1 MTTTVLCTFGAAY
14 AGGTLRVLTDGLPHL
29 NRQAGIQLAFGD
41 LYEREEIKSA
51 LSSEGV
57 RIAEVGVGRL
67 PYMTLRS
74 GFARQID
81 RVRALPSHFLIAHRL
96 RRAAKAADVLY
107 VHTRKELALAAWSLL
122 PPQSRVQIV
131 WHCHGLNGNEP
142 FMARLAGACRAVIA
156 ISATTAE
163 RLRAIGVPGER
174 VVTVLNAIDAD
185 RVRGAAAEASST
197 PLPTCAGAPAVLLP
211 TAQICAHK
219 GIHLLLEAA
228 EAVPDVQIWV
238 TGDMQDP
245 ATAVYA
251 RQVRELALSPR
262 LRGRVHFLGFRK
274 DIYYVMRAADIV
286 CIPSIW
292 QEPFGL
298 VAAEAMALGKPVLV
312 SNRGALPEIVQHGE
326 TGIVFDPDKSEDL
339 TAALRVLIHQHRYA
353 ARLGENGPAEVRRR
367 FSYERWASEVAAVL
381 MDGSRR

>member
-14 AGGTLRVLTDGLPHL
+14 AGGTLRVVTDGLPHL
-29 NRQAGIQLAFGD
+29 NKQPGIQLAFGD

-57 RIAEVGVGRL
+57 RIAEVGVGCL
-67 PYMTLRS
+67 PYITLRK
-74 GFARQID
+74 GFRREVD
-81 RVRALPSHFLIAHRL
+81 RVRALPSLFLIAHRL

-107 VHTRKELALAAWSLL
+107 VHTRKELVLAAWSLL
-122 PPQSRVQIV
+122 PPQTRVQIV
-131 WHCHGLNGNEP
+131 WHCHGLNGSEP

-185 RVRGAAAEASST
+185 RVRGAAETSRT
-197 PLPTCAGAPAVLLP
+197 PLPACAGAPVVLIP

-262 LRGRVHFLGFRK
+262 LRRRVHFLGFRK
-274 DIYYVMRAADIV
+274 DIYYVMRAADII

-312 SNRGALPEIVQHGE
+312 SNRGALPQIVRHGE
-326 TGIVFDPDKSEDL
+326 TGIVFDPDKMEDL
-339 TAALRVLIHQHRYA
+339 TDTLRMLIRQPRYA
-353 ARLGENGPAEVRRR
+353 ARLGENGPGEVRQR
-367 FSYERWASEVAAVL
+367 FSYERWACEVAAVL
-381 MDGSRR
+381 KNGFRR